1 MDNDEYLILKDHLN
15 DIYLLYMFYLETNKL
30 DQMNNYLEKLNK
42 NDLNNL
48 EWYIGEKKYEL
59 FDDLTQNI
67 IDENQYTYY
76 HKVYENIQNILND
89 KINTN
94 GIFRRTK

>member
-76 HKVYENIQNILND
+76 NKVYENIQNILND